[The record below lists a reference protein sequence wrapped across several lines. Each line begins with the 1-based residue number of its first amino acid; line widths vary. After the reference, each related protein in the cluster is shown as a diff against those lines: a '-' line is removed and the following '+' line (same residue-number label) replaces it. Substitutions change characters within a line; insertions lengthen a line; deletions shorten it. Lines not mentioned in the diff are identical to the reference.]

1 MSAIAAVACDATW
14 GASDADVRMSRTGEC
29 RRERG
34 GERPEGSGMRA
45 HRQRV
50 PEHHPNA
57 SSVDRR
63 WCGGWA
69 GRGEV
74 ARALVGAEEL
84 DNRRD
89 RVSMMS
95 RRQRGAERVLSSVL
109 TPNSRCRLFI
119 LFRHDNSAGRLAIPA
134 DFSRG
139 LVARATAVR
148 DGSRRCRAIAVFGVG
163 RRAILTIRDATPRA
177 SSRTLSGAL
186 AVGHSSTSRFSLGRG
201 TTPSTDAVT
210 RTASRRGA
218 S

>member
-1 MSAIAAVACDATW
+1 MSAMAAVACDATW

-89 RVSMMS
+89 RVSTS

-109 TPNSRCRLFI
+109 TPNSNSRCRLFI

-139 LVARATAVR
+139 LVARAAAVR

-163 RRAILTIRDATPRA
+163 RRAIPDGFATRPRA
-177 SSRTLSGAL
+177 RP
-186 AVGHSSTSRFSLGRG
+186 LGRFQVRSRSV
-201 TTPSTDAVT
+201 TLRRVAFPSGGARRPQRT
-210 RTASRRGA
+210 R
-218 S
+218 